1 MRRRNR
7 RELEA
12 VEFNFAPMVDVVL
25 LLVIFFMLASN
36 LNRPERAFPVN
47 LPQAGSAQA
56 RAEGPLV
63 VALSKEGRLSLAGE
77 ELSSQDLE
85 AKLRQTLQQ
94 GDRPIVLEADLAS
107 THGTV
112 VKVIS
117 LIRAAGGRNLQIAT
131 LPN

>member
-1 MRRRNR
+1 MKRRNR

-36 LNRPERAFPVN
+36 LNKPERAFPVN

-56 RAEGPLV
+56 KAEGPLV
-63 VALSKEGRLSLAGE
+63 IALSKDSRLSLEGQ

-85 AKLRQTLQQ
+85 SKLRQTLQRA
-94 GDRPIVLEADLAS
+94 DRPIVLEADLAS
-107 THGTV
+107 THGSV

-117 LIRAAGGRNLQIAT
+117 LVRRAGGKNLQIAT
-131 LPN
+131 LAN

>member
-1 MRRRNR
+1 MRRRVR

-36 LNRPERAFPVN
+36 LNKPERAFPVN
-47 LPQAGSAQA
+47 LPQAGSAQVQPQ
-56 RAEGPLV
+56 GPLV
-63 VALSKEGRLSLAGE
+63 VGLSQAGRLSLDGT
-77 ELSSQDLE
+77 ELSSQALE
-85 AKLRQTLQQ
+85 AALREALKR
-94 GDRPIVLEADLAS
+94 GSRPIVLEADLGT

-117 LIRAAGGRNLQIAT
+117 LIRAAGGQNVQIAT
-131 LPN
+131 LAK

>member
-36 LNRPERAFPVN
+36 LNKPERAFPVN

-63 VALSKEGRLSLAGE
+63 VALSKEGRLSLLGE
-77 ELSSQDLE
+77 ELSSKDLE
-85 AKLRQTLQQ
+85 AKLRQALQQ

>member
-1 MRRRNR
+1 MRRKR

-36 LNRPERAFPVN
+36 LNKPERAFPVN
-47 LPQAGSAQA
+47 LPQAGSAQS

-63 VALSKEGRLSLAGE
+63 VALSKEGLLSLSGK
-77 ELSSQDLE
+77 ELSSKDLE
-85 AKLRQTLQQ
+85 TKLRETLSL
-94 GDRPIVLEADLAS
+94 GDRPIVLEADLAA

-117 LIRAAGGRNLQIAT
+117 LIRSAGGRNLQIAT